1 VTHTKPTFWALLPS
15 RARKC
20 SHGPFA
26 NWSRQGRSV
35 HGHRGDDLLLQDVCY
50 LDPYGLRD
58 GVLRVQER
66 RIHLP
71 PGACGSSHQLPH
83 GPPTHEAAHHAVKR
97 ARQNVGNLRSPEMGK
112 SFPPPQKRSAP
123 RRCAILGS
131 EFVPSSAQDRADQ
144 DARIEQQRRRGQ
156 EYVRATAN
164 RERRHGL
171 PTSPQR
177 WCPV

>member
-112 SFPPPQKRSAP
+112 SFPPPQKAIRASKVRDPWLRIRAIFGAGSRRSRRPNRAAAP
-123 RRCAILGS
+123 
-131 EFVPSSAQDRADQ
+131 PRA
-144 DARIEQQRRRGQ
+144 RVCSGHR
-156 EYVRATAN
+156 
-164 RERRHGL
+164 
-171 PTSPQR
+171 
-177 WCPV
+177 